1 MLFLKYICAV
11 IALFSS
17 VTFITTLISDI
28 TMSPAMKAIQLN
40 TTENEVIKKSS
51 SVRLWLTL
59 LMAITWSVLIV
70 F

>member
-1 MLFLKYICAV
+1 MLILKYICAV
-11 IALFSS
+11 IALFSTI
-17 VTFITTLISDI
+17 TFISTLISDI
-28 TMSPAMKAIQLN
+28 TMSPTLKALELN

-59 LMAITWSVLIV
+59 LMALSWSVLIV

>member
-51 SVRLWLTL
+51 SIRLWLTL

>member
-1 MLFLKYICAV
+1 MLILKYICTV
-11 IALFSS
+11 VALFSTI
-17 VTFITTLISDI
+17 TFISTLISDI
-28 TMSPAMKAIQLN
+28 TMSPTLKALELN

-59 LMAITWSVLIV
+59 LMALSWAVLIV